1 MACVYNVPV
10 YGRPDDLV
18 QLTPDV
24 ERARYNDGLSCMRQT
39 EQGLVPYYTRS
50 QIEAGALEGRGLEL
64 VYLDDPVELFF
75 MQVQGSGLVLLNEGG
90 AVRLGYAGK
99 NGHPYGSIGARLVER
114 GALRGG
120 GASMQ
125 AVKAWLR
132 ADPARGRALMA
143 ENKSY
148 VFFRPL
154 DAEEERNGP
163 LGPHGVA
170 LTPGRSL
177 AVDAAIHALGTPI
190 FVAAP
195 GLRASDGRPF
205 RRLMIAQDV
214 ARPFAGPSGATSS
227 SVRASGRGPSPAP
240 PRKRRGSSCCCRS
253 VKPGA
258 LECVMGKR
266 DKDSELWAR
275 VAETARPL
283 KGRKRAAVSPP
294 PVSPARV
301 KPPPA
306 SEQKPGGT
314 GADVQAR
321 AQAPPGRRRG
331 SSRPP
336 RPPDNWRSGASPS
349 RRGSTCTGL
358 RQRDAHAA
366 AAADLSRPRRR
377 GGSATCW

>member
-1 MACVYNVPV
+1 MRDEGPRFEAVSFSDIEGWQQDDPASALRALLRSCAVGDGPIASACAAARALDKAAGGGVNEADARALFEAHFTPHAVAGGEPGLVTGYYEPELRGSRVRGVRFNVPV

-24 ERARYNDGLSCMRQT
+24 ERARFNDGLSCMRQT

-143 ENKSY
+143 ENESY
-148 VFFRPL
+148 VFFRAL

-214 ARPFAGPSGATSS
+214 
-227 SVRASGRGPSPAP
+227 
-240 PRKRRGSSCCCRS
+240 
-253 VKPGA
+253 
-258 LECVMGKR
+258 
-266 DKDSELWAR
+266 
-275 VAETARPL
+275 
-283 KGRKRAAVSPP
+283 
-294 PVSPARV
+294 
-301 KPPPA
+301 
-306 SEQKPGGT
+306 
-314 GADVQAR
+314 
-321 AQAPPGRRRG
+321 
-331 SSRPP
+331 
-336 RPPDNWRSGASPS
+336 
-349 RRGSTCTGL
+349 
-358 RQRDAHAA
+358 
-366 AAADLSRPRRR
+366 
-377 GGSATCW
+377 GSAIRGAERGDIFFGSGERAGAIAGTTKEAARFFVLLPKR